1 VNTVVDTGLSGRVAI
16 VTGVNNPHGIGA
28 AIARAL
34 AAEGAKVMLSY
45 YLLNKDDKTA
55 TELEAMA
62 SEFPGRAFYESQQAT
77 EPDEVLYTIRGA
89 GGLVDA
95 WEADLTDPSAAPTL
109 FDEAEKRLGPVQILV
124 NNAAHWEA
132 DTFIPAARDL
142 HSKSPELW
150 ADRPSPVTEGSF
162 ERNFRINTRAVALMM
177 AEFAKRHINRGENWG
192 AIVNV
197 STAGA
202 YCSPSEVSFGA
213 SKLALESYTR
223 SAAEELGSF
232 GITINTVSL
241 GPIQTGWITPEVER
255 DMLPAI
261 PMGRVGTPDDVAGT
275 TVFLV
280 SEQARW
286 ITGQRLYVGGGHG
299 G

>member
-1 VNTVVDTGLSGRVAI
+1 MIDTGLAGRVAI

-28 AIARAL
+28 GIARAL

-45 YLLNKDDKTA
+45 YRLSEEDRTTA
-55 TELEAMA
+55 ELEEMA
-62 SEFPGRAFYESQQAT
+62 ARFPGWAFYEQQQAAD
-77 EPDEVLYTIRGA
+77 PGEVLFTIRGA

-95 WEADLTDPSAAPTL
+95 WEADLTDPAAAPTL

-142 HSKSPELW
+142 QSKSPELW

-177 AEFAKRHINRGENWG
+177 AEFAKRHLARSDKWG
-192 AIVNV
+192 SIVNV

-223 SAAEELGSF
+223 SAAEELGRF

-241 GPIQTGWITPEVER
+241 GPVQTGWITPDIEQ

-261 PMGRVGTPDDVAGT
+261 PMGRIGTPEDVAGVA
-275 TVFLV
+275 VFLA
-280 SEQARW
+280 SQQARW
-286 ITGQRLYVGGGHG
+286 ITGQRIYVGGGHG
-299 G
+299 AV